1 MNRAMQVTKLT
12 SLFSRAKQIYETE
25 GIVALLRRAFSFVI
39 GHSFQYQTYYI
50 LERTLENV
58 RKLNEADFMPK
69 IDHFDL
75 KIVSTNQEA
84 DELEADGLE
93 FRSHVPHGRE
103 RLDKGAVAFC
113 IFVGRELAS
122 IGWVAMTQKAKDS
135 LNEPPYKVDFLN
147 NEACVTAVWT
157 NPEYRRMGLREY
169 GAFKRHRF
177 MLDHGVITRRIV
189 IAKRNIA
196 FHTGSAKAGSR
207 AYAEGRYLRI
217 LWWKSWRER
226 PLSVKEQE
234 AIGQTNE
241 PHN

>member
-1 MNRAMQVTKLT
+1 MSGVA
-12 SLFSRAKQIYETE
+12 SLFKRAKHIYETE

-39 GHSFQYQTYYI
+39 GHFFQYQTYYI
-50 LERTLENV
+50 LERALENV
-58 RKLNEADFMPK
+58 RKLNEADFLPK

-75 KIVSTNQEA
+75 KIVSTHQEA

-93 FRSHVPHGRE
+93 FRSQIVNARKS
-103 RLDKGAVAFC
+103 LDKGAVAFC

-122 IGWVAMTQKAKDS
+122 IGWVAMTQEAKDS

-177 MLDHGVITRRIV
+177 MLDHGVRTRRIV

-226 PLSVKEQE
+226 PLSIEEQE
-234 AIGQTNE
+234 AIRKTNE
-241 PHN
+241 PHS

>member
-1 MNRAMQVTKLT
+1 MSGAAR
-12 SLFSRAKQIYETE
+12 LFKRAKDIYETE
-25 GIVALLRRAFSFVI
+25 GIVALLRHASSFVI
-39 GHSFQYQTYYI
+39 GHFFQYQTYYV
-50 LERTLENV
+50 LERALENV
-58 RKLNEADFMPK
+58 RKLNEADFRPK

-84 DELEADGLE
+84 DELEAYGLE
-93 FRSHVPHGRE
+93 FRSQIVKARK

-147 NEACVTAVWT
+147 NEACATAVWT
-157 NPEYRRMGLREY
+157 NPEYRRMGLHEY
-169 GAFKRHRF
+169 GVFKRHRF
-177 MLDHGVITRRIV
+177 MLDHGVRTSRII
-189 IAKRNIA
+189 IAKWNIA
-196 FHTGSAKAGSR
+196 FHTGSAKAGSQ

-226 PLSVKEQE
+226 PLSVEEQE
-234 AIGQTNE
+234 AIRQTNE
-241 PHN
+241 PHS